1 MAAHSLVIAVVT
13 LVLEATL
20 ILRARQGKFLSA
32 FPLFYSYVAY
42 MFPATTFVLLIYWL
56 RPEHYANV
64 FWFHFMITLVA
75 EFAVLMEISDHIF
88 APYAAVRQLGRFLTI
103 TVCAVF
109 FIFYVFP
116 PLLESRPS
124 DVAITEL
131 VKRSSLTKGLII
143 IVLLA
148 AARYSRLPVG
158 RNVAGIMLG
167 FAIYLGTNV
176 ANFALL
182 EKHGAELYGPT
193 FGAVGPV
200 SFTLCLLVWTIA
212 MWRYEPALAKARK
225 PLEAS
230 GEFSQPLGY
239 QLWKFNSALT
249 RFLRK

>member
-1 MAAHSLVIAVVT
+1 MAAHSLTIAVVS
-13 LVLEATL
+13 LLLEATL
-20 ILRARQGKFLSA
+20 ILRARQGRFLSA
-32 FPLFYSYVAY
+32 FPLFYSYIA
-42 MFPATTFVLLIYWL
+42 FIFLGTPFVLLIYWVW
-56 RPEHYANV
+56 PEHHASA
-64 FWFHFMITLVA
+64 FWFRFMITLVA
-75 EFAVLMEISDHIF
+75 EFAVLMEISDHVF

-103 TVCAVF
+103 AICALFFVF
-109 FIFYVFP
+109 YILP

-124 DVAITEL
+124 DVAIMEL

-167 FAIYLGTNV
+167 FAIYLGINA

-182 EKHGAELYGPT
+182 EKYGAELYDPT
-193 FGAVGPV
+193 FGVVGPL
-200 SFTLCLLVWTIA
+200 SFTLGALVWTVT

-230 GEFSQPLGY
+230 GEFAQPLSY
-239 QLWKFNSALT
+239 QLWRFNTTLM